1 MYAFLIPFALGG
13 FAIPNIQ
20 SIITQKVPSNEQGEL
35 QGGLTS
41 LISITA
47 ILGPLIMSN
56 SFAYFTAPE
65 NNIYFPGIAFLI
77 GAVLSIV
84 GLIFSYFTL
93 KNMR

>member
-1 MYAFLIPFALGG
+1 
-13 FAIPNIQ
+13 
-20 SIITQKVPSNEQGEL
+20 
-35 QGGLTS
+35 
-41 LISITA
+41 
-47 ILGPLIMSN
+47 MSN